1 MRNKITIFGG
11 TSGLAKKVIPD
22 LESYG
27 FNVNALSSKECDVR
41 DYDSVFN
48 QVKESDIS
56 LYFSVVNYDNLISN
70 LVDEQIDHS
79 IDVNI
84 KGFINVSR
92 AVSQCYSQ
100 KKYGRLIYI
109 SSILSSSP
117 IKGTSIYSS
126 SKSFCDTMIKVFA
139 QENGKYGVTA
149 NSIQLGYFDG
159 GLTYKVPEG
168 ILESVKKNIPNKRF
182 GNINEL
188 SSMINHIIQNE
199 YLNGSIIKLTGGL
212 N

>member
-1 MRNKITIFGG
+1 MKNKIVIFGG
-11 TSGLAKKVIPD
+11 TSGLSKQVIPD
-22 LESYG
+22 LESNG
-27 FNVNALSSKECDVR
+27 FHVNALSSTDCDVR
-41 DYDSVFN
+41 DYNNVFN
-48 QVKESDIS
+48 QIKNSDIT

-70 LVDEQIDHS
+70 LIDEQVNHA

-84 KGFINVSR
+84 KGFINVCR
-92 AVSQCYSQ
+92 ASSHLYSE

-109 SSILSSSP
+109 SSILSASP

-139 QENGKYGVTA
+139 QEYGKNNVTA

-159 GLTYKVPEG
+159 GLTYKVPENV
-168 ILESVKKNIPNKRF
+168 LETVKKNIPNKRL
-182 GNINEL
+182 GLPNEL
-188 SSMINHIIQNE
+188 SLMINQIIQNE
-199 YLNGSIIKLTGGL
+199 YLNGSVIKLTGGL